1 MRRHE
6 ALRDWHLLL
15 LGKTL
20 HFLTA
25 DRSGEAQ
32 CPQAEE
38 QKKKNT
44 NQPLPAL
51 CCTHIKTLLNKIC
64 RARLVRNQLLSTV
77 SCSFGGLWLLQ
88 DAIKMN
94 YRQRQ

>member
-6 ALRDWHLLL
+6 APRDWHLLL

-38 QKKKNT
+38 QKKKKKPT
-44 NQPLPAL
+44 FTCFVLY
-51 CCTHIKTLLNKIC
+51 THQDTFKQN
-64 RARLVRNQLLSTV
+64 LLSKT
-77 SCSFGGLWLLQ
+77 S
-88 DAIKMN
+88 A
-94 YRQRQ
+94 